1 MTLLIES
8 VTIIA
13 EISLSWF
20 FFSKFFSG
28 TRVENT
34 IFLACYSIIDFIGTF
49 FLTAPLRIL
58 LFAITI
64 FCFNFFYFHI
74 KATTVF
80 YVVLIHFT
88 SAILAD
94 VLCSL
99 PFPYLNLPADYILND
114 VIGRLIY
121 NSCAKLVHL
130 IMLMFILFFMNIRK
144 KTFFPAK
151 TIPLILCHLASV
163 FILYINFQMLI
174 STHNYV
180 TTTIITI
187 ALLYINI
194 VLCYYVDFLQRSFE
208 EHEKLA
214 MAEQQLCLNQEFY
227 DDLLHRQ
234 EETRSLWHDIKKYML
249 AMENLVNDN
258 NLKEA
263 RNEFSAIETSFQNL
277 RYTVD
282 SGNPIIDG
290 ILNHEMLLAKN
301 KNIDCSLDIWID
313 CELKIEATDLYVI
326 LGNTIDNAIE
336 ACANLPEDAT
346 KTIHI
351 KLRQKEH
358 ILLYEITNPYT
369 PTKHKNVSKRFHGYG
384 LYNVRR
390 CVEHNHGTLTTNAS
404 EGQFTVSVLLN
415 V

>member
-13 EISLSWF
+13 EIFLSWF

-28 TRVENT
+28 TRLEN
-34 IFLACYSIIDFIGTF
+34 IMFLACYSLADFIGTF
-49 FLTAPLRIL
+49 FLSAPLRIL
-58 LFAITI
+58 LFSLII
-64 FCFNFFYFHI
+64 FCFNFFYFHV
-74 KATTVF
+74 KATTII
-80 YVVLIHFT
+80 YAVLLFFT
-88 SAILAD
+88 TAILAD
-94 VLCSL
+94 VLCGL

-301 KNIDCSLDIWID
+301 KNIDCSLDIWIG

-351 KLRQKEH
+351 KLHQKEH

>member
-1 MTLLIES
+1 
-8 VTIIA
+8 
-13 EISLSWF
+13 
-20 FFSKFFSG
+20 
-28 TRVENT
+28 
-34 IFLACYSIIDFIGTF
+34 
-49 FLTAPLRIL
+49 
-58 LFAITI
+58 
-64 FCFNFFYFHI
+64 
-74 KATTVF
+74 
-80 YVVLIHFT
+80 
-88 SAILAD
+88 
-94 VLCSL
+94 
-99 PFPYLNLPADYILND
+99 
-114 VIGRLIY
+114 
-121 NSCAKLVHL
+121 
-130 IMLMFILFFMNIRK
+130 
-144 KTFFPAK
+144 
-151 TIPLILCHLASV
+151 
-163 FILYINFQMLI
+163 
-174 STHNYV
+174 
-180 TTTIITI
+180 
-187 ALLYINI
+187 
-194 VLCYYVDFLQRSFE
+194 
-208 EHEKLA
+208 

-301 KNIDCSLDIWID
+301 KNIDCSLDIWIG

>member
-13 EISLSWF
+13 EIFLSWF

-28 TRVENT
+28 TRLEN
-34 IFLACYSIIDFIGTF
+34 IMFLACYSLADFIGTF
-49 FLTAPLRIL
+49 FLSAPLRIL
-58 LFAITI
+58 LFSLII
-64 FCFNFFYFHI
+64 FCFNFFYFHV
-74 KATTVF
+74 KATTII
-80 YVVLIHFT
+80 YAVLLFFT
-88 SAILAD
+88 TAILAD
-94 VLCSL
+94 VLCGL

-301 KNIDCSLDIWID
+301 KNIDCSLDIWIG